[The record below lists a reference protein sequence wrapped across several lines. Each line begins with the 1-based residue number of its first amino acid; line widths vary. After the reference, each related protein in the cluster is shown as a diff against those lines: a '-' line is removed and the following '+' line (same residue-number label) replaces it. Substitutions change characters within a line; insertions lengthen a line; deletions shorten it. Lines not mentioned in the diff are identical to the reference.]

1 MSERSTTELPS
12 WLEAPQAYEPL
23 RDKGAFASKSALS
36 IAAALRQLRLDD
48 GRSSRLS
55 PAAPVKLALALCAII
70 LNSLATNLMVT
81 LVLLAFVLV
90 RAALLPA
97 HALAR
102 TAAVAG
108 AAALLAF
115 ALALPAALLGQS
127 ASAVRLGLKAL
138 VSTGLAMEVALT
150 TPAGE
155 LTGALR
161 AYHVPNLAIF
171 AIDLALRNI
180 VRLGDCALETLTALT
195 LRSVGHD
202 ASKSTSMGSV
212 GGTLFVRASK
222 AAQDTYD
229 AMRCRGFEGTYD
241 RRDTVRLGAA
251 DAAWIAAFAL
261 FLLLFLHLEGI
272 V

>member
-1 MSERSTTELPS
+1 MSGSDRTDIPS
-12 WLEAPQAYEPL
+12 WLVAHEGYEPL
-23 RDKGAFASKSALS
+23 HDRSTFSGRSMLS

-138 VSTGLAMEVALT
+138 ASTGLAMEVTLT

-161 AYHVPNLAIF
+161 AFHVPNLVILT
-171 AIDLALRNI
+171 IDLALRNI
-180 VRLGDCALETLTALT
+180 VRLGDCALETLTALS

-202 ASKSTSMGSV
+202 ASKRTSMGSV

-251 DAAWIAAFAL
+251 DAAWIAAFLL
-261 FLLLFLHLEGI
+261 FLFLFLHLEGI
-272 V
+272 I